1 MCFVLFYTWIC
12 YIIIVM
18 KTMKNFLSILIM
30 LSALLLV
37 FTGCQSTPKTE
48 IKTEETTVPS
58 ENIVPVEPEKTIPEE
73 DEIVDSKFD
82 LQAATAESLTGG
94 WTLYTMEDKNGEY
107 PISCNVTMSFNFGEE
122 TEIFGLAGINNYHG
136 IVSIDGL
143 DITFGPIA
151 VTKMAGLPEDMV
163 TEDNFLRILSDVNQI
178 GFSNNAEGYEELIL
192 TNGKSGS
199 VLCFIR

>member
-1 MCFVLFYTWIC
+1 
-12 YIIIVM
+12 M
-18 KTMKNFLSILIM
+18 KTMKNFLPILIM

-151 VTKMAGLPEDMV
+151 VTKMAGLPEDME
-163 TEDNFLRILSDVNQI
+163 TEDNFLRILGDVNKL
-178 GFSNNAEGYEELIL
+178 GFVDNQEGYEELVL
-192 TNGKSGS
+192 LNEKTGS